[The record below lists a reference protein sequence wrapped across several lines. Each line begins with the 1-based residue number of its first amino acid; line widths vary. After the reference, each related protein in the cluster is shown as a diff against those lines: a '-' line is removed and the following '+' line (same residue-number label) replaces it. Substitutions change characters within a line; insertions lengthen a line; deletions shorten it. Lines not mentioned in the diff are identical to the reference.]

1 MFVMEKKESKNEI
14 LEGKEKKIDPVYMPE
29 LHSCPELMS
38 YSEKL
43 ELAEEILCISL
54 APILAREQ
62 LDARVEDVQDTV
74 LLIRYYPE
82 IAENVEKEISRFVEK
97 LTEGRFSAKA
107 IR

>member
-1 MFVMEKKESKNEI
+1 MENKESKNEI
-14 LEGKEKKIDPVYMPE
+14 LEGKEKKQDPVYMPE
-29 LHSCPELMS
+29 LHSWPELMS

-62 LDARVEDVQDTV
+62 LDARVEDVQGTD

-82 IAENVEKEISRFVEK
+82 IPENVEKEIAKFVER

-107 IR
+107 IK